1 VGQPSPPLSAGWY
14 PDPAARFEFRYFN
27 GESWT
32 ADVSVAGRRFVDP
45 LGSPGKRRDGRA
57 TAAMVLG
64 IAGVTTGWMPFVF
77 AAGVVCSVL
86 GIIFGTIVLRQ
97 RGEPRGFALAG
108 VLTGVAGLLLVV
120 LGVVTTRLVTSV
132 INDFIDEPPAVVE
145 LDRCT
150 VNDGAATVEGSI
162 ENRGDRSSDY
172 RIVVAVGQMQSRDEI
187 VIEVDDVEP
196 GEPARFGATAAVDL
210 RGEQPDAACEVVDI
224 TGPLP
229 FGLDI

>member
-1 VGQPSPPLSAGWY
+1 VGQPSPPSSTGWY

-32 ADVSVAGRRFVDP
+32 ADVSAAGRRFVDP
-45 LGSPGKRRDGRA
+45 LGPPGTRRDGRA

-77 AAGVVCSVL
+77 VVGVVCSVL

-97 RGEPRGFALAG
+97 RGEPRSFALAG
-108 VLTGVAGLLLVV
+108 VLTGVGGLLLVV
-120 LGVVTTRLVTSV
+120 LGVVTTRVVTRT
-132 INDFIDEPPAVVE
+132 INEFIDEPPAVVE
-145 LDRCT
+145 LDRCV

-172 RIVVAVGQMQSRDEI
+172 RIVVAVGELPSRDQI

-196 GEPARFGATAAVDL
+196 GAPARFGATAAVDL
-210 RGEQPDAACEVVDI
+210 RGEQPEAACDVVDI